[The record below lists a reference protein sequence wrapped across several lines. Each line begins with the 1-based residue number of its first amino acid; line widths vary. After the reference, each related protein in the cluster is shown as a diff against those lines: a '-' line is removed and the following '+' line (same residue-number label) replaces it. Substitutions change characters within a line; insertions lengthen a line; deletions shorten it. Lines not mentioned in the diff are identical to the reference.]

1 MYCSIIIVTGNTTM
15 KEYTHNDIY
24 LIKEEDIIELPNKD
38 VVKSGKEKKVV
49 KYFGFAL
56 FFTFVLSLIIGIIVG
71 RKRK

>member
-24 LIKEEDIIELPNKD
+24 LIKEEDVIELPNKD
-38 VVKSGKEKKVV
+38 IVRTRKEKKVV

-71 RKRK
+71 SKRK